1 MAIHVVLTCD
11 KCGKEIYKK
20 DLMENEDRCLDVE
33 DISSGSIEY
42 GDAVDTAL
50 EKYAETQVLILEKF
64 VGNFCKECVE
74 SMNTILFEDGTAVPI
89 PNKNDNWPSKESV
102 SELKEFMDNDFNGR

>member
-1 MAIHVVLTCD
+1 MAINVVLTCD

-20 DLMENEDRCLDVE
+20 DLMEDEEKCLDVE
-33 DISSGSIEY
+33 DISSIAY

-50 EKYAETQVLILEKF
+50 EEYAETQVLILEKF

-74 SMNTILFEDGTAVPI
+74 SMSTILFEDGTAIAI
-89 PNKNDNWPSKESV
+89 PNENDNCPSKEAID
-102 SELKEFMDNDFNGR
+102 ELKEFMDNDFNGR